1 MASEV
6 ILITYEG
13 QEKEESPYKR
23 QAPSYGAAI
32 AMVER
37 LEKEYPDRKWNIE
50 TKDVS

>member
-1 MASEV
+1 MACEV

-13 QEKEESPYKR
+13 QQESPYKI
-23 QAPSYGAAI
+23 QASSYGAAI
-32 AMVER
+32 SMVER